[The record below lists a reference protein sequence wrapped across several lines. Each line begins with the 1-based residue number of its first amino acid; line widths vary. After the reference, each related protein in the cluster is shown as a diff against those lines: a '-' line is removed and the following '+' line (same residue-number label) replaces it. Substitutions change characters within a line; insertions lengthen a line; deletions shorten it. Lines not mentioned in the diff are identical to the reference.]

1 MLLLIPVRA
10 WTKQE
15 GPLKQIT
22 LLWYEERHM
31 LHSERMLSVLVLQEM
46 NNELKRQERV
56 LDAVTD
62 HTDRSAYELQ
72 NVSQQAK
79 KDFKVRPGAYKAFK
93 NHTKDTLNLKL

>member
-1 MLLLIPVRA
+1 
-10 WTKQE
+10 
-15 GPLKQIT
+15 
-22 LLWYEERHM
+22 
-31 LHSERMLSVLVLQEM
+31 M

-79 KDFKVRPGAYKAFK
+79 KDFKVRPGAYKTF
-93 NHTKDTLNLKL
+93 N

>member
-1 MLLLIPVRA
+1 
-10 WTKQE
+10 
-15 GPLKQIT
+15 
-22 LLWYEERHM
+22 
-31 LHSERMLSVLVLQEM
+31 M

-79 KDFKVRPGAYKAFK
+79 KDFKVRPGAYEAF
-93 NHTKDTLNLKL
+93 NHHTKDTSYQGHAQSQALNT

>member
-1 MLLLIPVRA
+1 MLLLTFSRA
-10 WTKQE
+10 WTQQKR
-15 GPLKQIT
+15 LFKLDT
-22 LLWYEERHM
+22 VLCLVHKDHM
-31 LHSERMLSVLVLQEM
+31 AAHGEDSVHAKLQEM

-79 KDFKVRPGAYKAFK
+79 KDFRVRPGAHQAFSFPPS
-93 NHTKDTLNLKL
+93 H

>member
-1 MLLLIPVRA
+1 
-10 WTKQE
+10 
-15 GPLKQIT
+15 
-22 LLWYEERHM
+22 M

-79 KDFKVRPGAYKAFK
+79 KDFQSPAWCVQGLQSIIPR
-93 NHTKDTLNLKL
+93 TRSISSV